1 MRSSCKVCKKN
12 QTHCV
17 RSVMSSYVSLKSAT
31 VSAVFILSD
40 ISSFTFEMD
49 GVCIHCVSETVT
61 IQVFNLATL
70 NPMDMD

>member
-1 MRSSCKVCKKN
+1 MRSRCKVCKKN

-17 RSVMSSYVSLKSAT
+17 RSVMCSYVSLKSAT

-49 GVCIHCVSETVT
+49 CVCIHCVSETVT
-61 IQVFNLATL
+61 IQVFNVATL